1 MWLLICDLF
10 FRLQLEGGR
19 ARYLNMGNCFKTIL
33 KEEGVLALYKGALP
47 RMVVVGPLF
56 AITLLSFE
64 TQKNYMIKHGM
75 L

>member
-1 MWLLICDLF
+1 MFMLFFDL

-19 ARYLNMGNCFKTIL
+19 AKYINMANCFKTIW
-33 KEEGVLALYKGALP
+33 KEEGMLALYKGAFP

-64 TQKNYMIKHGM
+64 TQKNYMIKNGM